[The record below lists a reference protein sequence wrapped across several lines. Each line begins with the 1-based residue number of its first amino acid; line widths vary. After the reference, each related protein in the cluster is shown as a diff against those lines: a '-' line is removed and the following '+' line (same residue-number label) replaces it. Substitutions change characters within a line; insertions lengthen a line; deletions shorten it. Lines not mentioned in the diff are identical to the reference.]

1 MFYALFYYFFYPV
14 YFFLSCLFLFSFLTC
29 PNSFLIAFMQFLP
42 IWYTLFLW
50 LISRYNNNKL
60 NTTVYALKWR
70 PTNHFQ
76 NQNIIFIC
84 FKIKKDFTESKRTN
98 MHSHFFWYQWMF
110 TDYRVAIPLEILHS
124 LTTMQLRSL
133 FIDLIYLYMFLLVA
147 RKK

>member
-1 MFYALFYYFFYPV
+1 MREFIFL
-14 YFFLSCLFLFSFLTC
+14 LSCLFSISCLFIYFFLTC
-29 PNSFLIAFMQFLP
+29 PNSLNCIFMQFLP

-50 LISRYNNNKL
+50 LIFLYNNNKL
-60 NTTVYALKWR
+60 NTIVYALKWR
-70 PTNHFQ
+70 LTNHFQ

-84 FKIKKDFTESKRTN
+84 FKIKKDLTESKGTN
-98 MHSHFFWYQWMF
+98 MHSNFFWYQWLF

-133 FIDLIYLYMFLLVA
+133 FIDLIYLYMFLLVS